1 MSKEDKK
8 EYLRDLVE
16 KIEVRLDKDTNDHHL
31 DVFFQLGL
39 VGDGIQNAENDK
51 GYTVVEGGKEA
62 SVVMRRNARIS
73 GRKRQ
78 VKKNRGDLRMMNRLT
93 TDQTQS
99 VTVE

>member
-1 MSKEDKK
+1 MRRIWRNSGQTIECVPC
-8 EYLRDLVE
+8 DLTGAN
-16 KIEVRLDKDTNDHHL
+16 RM
-31 DVFFQLGL
+31 GL
-39 VGDGIQNAENDK
+39 VGDGIEDTENDK

-93 TDQTQS
+93 TEETQS